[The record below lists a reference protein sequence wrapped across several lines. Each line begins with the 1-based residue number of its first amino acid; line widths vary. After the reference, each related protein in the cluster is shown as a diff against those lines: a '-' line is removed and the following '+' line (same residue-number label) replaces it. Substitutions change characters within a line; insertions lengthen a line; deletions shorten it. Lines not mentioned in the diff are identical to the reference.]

1 VAGVAVRLYARDDRG
16 GTIYREVRLGGG
28 AKDRASLNTTDRGH
42 AEQLAR
48 ALARELAARQH
59 AGRLGPLTLGQA
71 VALYSDVRL
80 PQLSAARQAHAR
92 QHAAFFLA
100 HFGPDFQLDDL
111 SQSHVDA
118 FAHARRAGLLA
129 GRRGRQRADTP
140 APPPPSARW
149 HDPAEPRVAGRAA
162 AVGPA
167 A

>member
-1 VAGVAVRLYARDDRG
+1 MPRARKPWTKTVEVAGVAVRIYARDDRG

-28 AKDRASLNTTDRGH
+28 AKDRASLGTTDRAH

-100 HFGPDFQLDDL
+100 HFGPDFPLDDL

-118 FAHARRAGLLA
+118 FAHARRAGQLA
-129 GRRGRQRADTP
+129 GRRGR
-140 APPPPSARW
+140 
-149 HDPAEPRVAGRAA
+149 
-162 AVGPA
+162 
-167 A
+167 